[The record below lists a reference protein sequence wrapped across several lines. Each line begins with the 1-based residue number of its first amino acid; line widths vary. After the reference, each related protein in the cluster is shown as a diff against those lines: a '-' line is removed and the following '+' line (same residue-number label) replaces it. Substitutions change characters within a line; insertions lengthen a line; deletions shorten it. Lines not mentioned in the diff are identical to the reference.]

1 MNFEF
6 KDKYDIND
14 LISLITLLRA
24 PGGCPWDR
32 EQTHES
38 IKSNFIE
45 ETYEVIE
52 AINKNSI
59 SGLREELGDV
69 LLQIALHCEMES
81 EKGNFDFNDVCDE
94 LCKKLIVRHPH
105 VFGDKVANNTKEAL
119 DSWDSVKASIKGTK
133 TASSKMDSIPIELPA
148 LMRAQKVQSKAAKA
162 GFDWDNQNGAFLKL
176 NEEINELKIALS
188 HNNQAEIED
197 EFGDVLFS
205 CVNIS
210 RFIGVD
216 SEEALKASTDK
227 FITRFKIVEKLADEN
242 DIDMNNSSID
252 ELDALWDKAKENR
265 TEEKAIFID
274 ECWQLIGA
282 SSNRLAAEFV
292 LEIFKIIRGY
302 GGSAVCA
309 TQDLNDFFALE
320 DGKYGKGII
329 NNSKTKVILNLEDEE
344 AQRVGSILHLSE
356 AELMEITHFERGSA
370 LISTNNNN
378 VAVEIKCS
386 ELEKELITTDR
397 RELQELLKRNGK
409 IERV

>member
-1 MNFEF
+1 MQIWELYSIILVDKLIKGCVKVNFEF

-69 LLQIALHCEMES
+69 LLQIALHCKMES

-188 HNNQAEIED
+188 HNNLAEIED

-242 DIDMNNSSID
+242 DIDMNSSSID
-252 ELDALWDKAKENR
+252 ELDALWDKAKEIL
-265 TEEKAIFID
+265 KADNSAI
-274 ECWQLIGA
+274 
-282 SSNRLAAEFV
+282 N
-292 LEIFKIIRGY
+292 
-302 GGSAVCA
+302 GG
-309 TQDLNDFFALE
+309 N
-320 DGKYGKGII
+320 
-329 NNSKTKVILNLEDEE
+329 
-344 AQRVGSILHLSE
+344 
-356 AELMEITHFERGSA
+356 
-370 LISTNNNN
+370 
-378 VAVEIKCS
+378 
-386 ELEKELITTDR
+386 
-397 RELQELLKRNGK
+397 
-409 IERV
+409 

>member
-1 MNFEF
+1 MQIWELYSIILVDKLIKGCVKVNFEF

-52 AINKNSI
+52 AINKNSM

-69 LLQIALHCEMES
+69 LLQISLHCEMES

-188 HNNQAEIED
+188 HNNLAEIED

-242 DIDMNNSSID
+242 DIDMNNSSIE
-252 ELDALWDKAKENR
+252 ELDALWDKAKEILKVDNS
-265 TEEKAIFID
+265 AI
-274 ECWQLIGA
+274 
-282 SSNRLAAEFV
+282 N
-292 LEIFKIIRGY
+292 
-302 GGSAVCA
+302 GG
-309 TQDLNDFFALE
+309 N
-320 DGKYGKGII
+320 
-329 NNSKTKVILNLEDEE
+329 
-344 AQRVGSILHLSE
+344 
-356 AELMEITHFERGSA
+356 
-370 LISTNNNN
+370 
-378 VAVEIKCS
+378 
-386 ELEKELITTDR
+386 
-397 RELQELLKRNGK
+397 
-409 IERV
+409 

>member
-1 MNFEF
+1 MQIWELYSIILVDKLIKGCVKVNFEF

-32 EQTHES
+32 EQTHVS

-69 LLQIALHCEMES
+69 LLQIALHYEMES

-188 HNNQAEIED
+188 HNNLAEIED

-242 DIDMNNSSID
+242 DIDMNSSSID
-252 ELDALWDKAKENR
+252 ELDALWDKAKEIL
-265 TEEKAIFID
+265 KADNSAI
-274 ECWQLIGA
+274 
-282 SSNRLAAEFV
+282 N
-292 LEIFKIIRGY
+292 
-302 GGSAVCA
+302 GG
-309 TQDLNDFFALE
+309 N
-320 DGKYGKGII
+320 
-329 NNSKTKVILNLEDEE
+329 
-344 AQRVGSILHLSE
+344 
-356 AELMEITHFERGSA
+356 
-370 LISTNNNN
+370 
-378 VAVEIKCS
+378 
-386 ELEKELITTDR
+386 
-397 RELQELLKRNGK
+397 
-409 IERV
+409 

>member
-1 MNFEF
+1 MQIWELYSIILVDKLIKGCVKVNFEF

-32 EQTHES
+32 EQTHVS

-69 LLQIALHCEMES
+69 LLQIVLHCEMES

-188 HNNQAEIED
+188 HNNLAEIED

-242 DIDMNNSSID
+242 DIDMNSSSID
-252 ELDALWDKAKENR
+252 ELDALWDKAKEIL
-265 TEEKAIFID
+265 KADNSAI
-274 ECWQLIGA
+274 
-282 SSNRLAAEFV
+282 N
-292 LEIFKIIRGY
+292 
-302 GGSAVCA
+302 GG
-309 TQDLNDFFALE
+309 N
-320 DGKYGKGII
+320 
-329 NNSKTKVILNLEDEE
+329 
-344 AQRVGSILHLSE
+344 
-356 AELMEITHFERGSA
+356 
-370 LISTNNNN
+370 
-378 VAVEIKCS
+378 
-386 ELEKELITTDR
+386 
-397 RELQELLKRNGK
+397 
-409 IERV
+409 

>member
-1 MNFEF
+1 MQIWELYSIILVDKLIKGCVKVNFEF

-32 EQTHES
+32 EQTHVS

-69 LLQIALHCEMES
+69 LLQISLHCEMES

-188 HNNQAEIED
+188 HNNLAEIED

-252 ELDALWDKAKENR
+252 ELDALWDKAKEILKVDNS
-265 TEEKAIFID
+265 AI
-274 ECWQLIGA
+274 
-282 SSNRLAAEFV
+282 N
-292 LEIFKIIRGY
+292 
-302 GGSAVCA
+302 GG
-309 TQDLNDFFALE
+309 N
-320 DGKYGKGII
+320 
-329 NNSKTKVILNLEDEE
+329 
-344 AQRVGSILHLSE
+344 
-356 AELMEITHFERGSA
+356 
-370 LISTNNNN
+370 
-378 VAVEIKCS
+378 
-386 ELEKELITTDR
+386 
-397 RELQELLKRNGK
+397 
-409 IERV
+409 